1 MITALDNVLLVPIKA
16 TVAVQDKN
24 YVYKLDKD
32 NRASQVDIQV
42 GGKTTEDYYVLSG
55 VQAGDRIITG
65 GLGFVRPGAIVTPK
79 K

>member
-1 MITALDNVLLVPIKA
+1 
-16 TVAVQDKN
+16 
-24 YVYKLDKD
+24 VYKLDKD